1 MCYSDTSFKK
11 DAATLRVVCEQD
23 KMERTPQ
30 RISPQPLRHARLL
43 AGVALVAGLSC
54 APAFA
59 QVDDS
64 GVTPSEQMRT
74 MILGPLYEEFERDA
88 PRQPGARLAP
98 APYAASLRFTAR
110 PSVIADTVSPRPAAA
125 RFADAVMVART
136 QSPAGDRLAAF
147 AGGDATLAYSPTAGR
162 VSVSLFDSAAP
173 NAAFLGFRPDY
184 AESAGR
190 ALRQARDRPRRMALR
205 YERSFDTTGSDG
217 LDYGLAPRAGVSVG
231 GEGAALETGA
241 TVRLGQYINTE
252 FDRPA
257 WWFFAGADRQAVMY
271 DPGQGFDV
279 RGALAM
285 EPYAIVG
292 DAQAGVAMRVGG
304 TDLSFAYIHRE
315 TEYSMPQ
322 ESWDTREGFAAFSLT
337 WRR

>member
-1 MCYSDTSFKK
+1 
-11 DAATLRVVCEQD
+11 
-23 KMERTPQ
+23 MERSLHRFSSQTA
-30 RISPQPLRHARLL
+30 RRARLF

-54 APAFA
+54 APALA
-59 QVDDS
+59 QVDDAGRS
-64 GVTPSEQMRT
+64 PSAEMRT
-74 MILGPLYEEFERDA
+74 MILGPIYQEFGDVA
-88 PRQPGARLAP
+88 LRQPGARLNDVNRVSA
-98 APYAASLRFTAR
+98 LRYTAR
-110 PSVIADTVSPRPAAA
+110 PAKKVDVASPRPAAT
-125 RFADAVMVART
+125 RFADSVLVARSE
-136 QSPAGDRLAAF
+136 SPVRDRLAAF
-147 AGGDATLAYSPTAGR
+147 SSGDATIAYSPYAGR
-162 VSVSLFDSAAP
+162 VSVSLFDGGSP
-173 NAAFLGFRPDY
+173 DAAFLGFRPDY

-190 ALRQARDRPRRMALR
+190 ALRQERDRPRRMALR
-205 YERSFDTTGSDG
+205 YERSFDATAADG
-217 LDYGLAPRAGVSVG
+217 MDYGVAPRAGLSVG
-231 GEGAALETGA
+231 GESAAVETGA

-252 FDRPA
+252 LDRPA

-271 DPGQGFDV
+271 DPGHGFDV

-304 TDLSFAYIHRE
+304 TDVSFAYIHRE

>member
-1 MCYSDTSFKK
+1 MDHKPQSFSSQS
-11 DAATLRVVCEQD
+11 A
-23 KMERTPQ
+23 
-30 RISPQPLRHARLL
+30 RHVRLF
-43 AGVALVAGLSC
+43 AGVAMAAGLSC

-64 GVTPSEQMRT
+64 GEVPSEQMRT
-74 MILGPLYEEFERDA
+74 MILGPLYEEFDRNA

-98 APYAASLRFTAR
+98 APFAASLRFRAR
-110 PSVIADTVSPRPAAA
+110 PSVIADPVSPRPAAVQ
-125 RFADAVMVART
+125 FAGSVMVARA
-136 QSPAGDRLAAF
+136 QSPASDRLAAF
-147 AGGDATLAYSPTAGR
+147 TGGDATLAYSPSAGR
-162 VSVSLFDSAAP
+162 VSVSLYDSGAP
-173 NAAFLGFRPDY
+173 DAAFLNFRPDY

-205 YERSFDTTGSDG
+205 YERSFDATGSDG

-241 TVRLGQYINTE
+241 TVRLGQYINIE

-271 DPGQGFDV
+271 DPAQGLAV

>member
-1 MCYSDTSFKK
+1 MEHKPQSFSSQTTRPAWLFAG
-11 DAATLRVVCEQD
+11 AA
-23 KMERTPQ
+23 M
-30 RISPQPLRHARLL
+30 A
-43 AGVALVAGLSC
+43 AGLSC

-64 GVTPSEQMRT
+64 GVTPSEQVRT
-74 MILGPLYEEFERDA
+74 MILGPLYEEFDRAA
-88 PRQPGARLAP
+88 PRQPGARLVGASM
-98 APYAASLRFTAR
+98 AATLRFTAR
-110 PSVIADTVSPRPAAA
+110 PSAVADAASPRPAAA
-125 RFADAVMVART
+125 RFADAVMVARIE
-136 QSPAGDRLAAF
+136 SPARDRLAAF
-147 AGGDATLAYSPTAGR
+147 SGGDATLAYSPTAGR
-162 VSVSLFDSAAP
+162 VSVSLFDGGAP
-173 NAAFLGFRPDY
+173 DAAFLGFRPDY

-190 ALRQARDRPRRMALR
+190 ALRQERDRPRRMALR
-205 YERSFDTTGSDG
+205 YERSFDATGSDG

-271 DPGQGFDV
+271 DPGQGFDM